1 MKVINRRNLIAACL
15 LLCAA
20 LCFAREEKERKFFGF
35 QFAVGGTV
43 PLYGDGAQWNN
54 HAKMTDEHYAR
65 IVIGSDVGFT
75 LKLAEQLFFVCDF
88 ETCSDFGWNSS
99 YHSNSLD
106 YAFAGGFQYYPGW
119 GNLSFILAYALGAR
133 ADFVKLSD
141 EYSEIRKT
149 KWGNGF
155 KLAVEYDFFP
165 GGGFVPAA
173 GVSYRLMPRGY
184 DVYDNIICIY
194 IRFAFR

>member
-54 HAKMTDEHYAR
+54 HAKMTDDHYAR

-119 GNLSFILAYALGAR
+119 FKWTLLTIPMGFIGYWLKKDKWWGLFIIVPVMIFEGYH
-133 ADFVKLSD
+133 
-141 EYSEIRKT
+141 YS
-149 KWGNGF
+149 GF
-155 KLAVEYDFFP
+155 LRECWRSE
-165 GGGFVPAA
+165 
-173 GVSYRLMPRGY
+173 VSGSWM
-184 DVYDNIICIY
+184 
-194 IRFAFR
+194 